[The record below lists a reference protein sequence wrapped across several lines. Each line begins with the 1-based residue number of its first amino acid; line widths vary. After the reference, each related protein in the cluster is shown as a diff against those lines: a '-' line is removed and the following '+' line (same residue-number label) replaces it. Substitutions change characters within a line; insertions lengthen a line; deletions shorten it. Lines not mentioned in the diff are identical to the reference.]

1 MAKSIKI
8 KSDLAKY
15 KEAIHLNNFSISEDI
30 ERKYEL
36 FGSPPHIVGQE
47 LNELLADAELL
58 EHKDSGYF
66 ELAKEI

>member
-1 MAKSIKI
+1 MTKSIKI

-15 KEAIHLNNFSISEDI
+15 KEAIHLNNFSISEEI
-30 ERKYEL
+30 EKEYNL

-47 LNELLADAELL
+47 LNELLCDAELI
-58 EHKDSGYF
+58 EHQDKSYF